1 MGFKLRLQQF
11 ENKFQIPKINDYH
24 LILSLLFCLVRL
36 KTLAKMNTKLIRAFT
51 ISIKI
56 GIWNFSPEL
65 EFEM

>member
-1 MGFKLRLQQF
+1 M
-11 ENKFQIPKINDYH
+11 NDYH
-24 LILSLLFCLVRL
+24 LILSLLFCFIRL